1 MFIGLLSVCTLVSFS
16 GSLVSHTQKPSIM
29 SIFKKLTISSCN
41 TIDDP
46 YAWVWVPNKI
56 KDINVNVFNLMLS
69 VNETRFLVW
78 HELCEY
84 KCGLN
89 ESVCNSKQ

>member
-1 MFIGLLSVCTLVSFS
+1 MIHTLE
-16 GSLVSHTQKPSIM
+16 
-29 SIFKKLTISSCN
+29 
-41 TIDDP
+41 
-46 YAWVWVPNKI
+46 WVPNKI

-69 VNETRFLVW
+69 VNETRVLVW